1 MLFIGRWAPR
11 CCQVDVVHV
20 AVVNTA
26 HRDTALAM
34 VAGGKAVLV
43 EKTFAMDEA
52 QAAEVIAAAR
62 RQVRRHLAGICDGIL
77 PAAARSVATS
87 APGCRR
93 QAA

>member
-1 MLFIGRWAPR
+1 MRFVSQRAPW

-26 HRDTALAM
+26 HRDAALAM

-62 RQVRRHLAGICDGIL
+62 RQVRRC
-77 PAAARSVATS
+77 PA
-87 APGCRR
+87 CLLRR
-93 QAA
+93 HR